1 MSTHEPP
8 AAFSWLNLRAE
19 LTGKQARVLIDGA
32 SGTARRGRV
41 LAIIGPSGAG
51 KSTLLQALAG
61 RLDRS
66 SKLRLSGTLA
76 PPPSRPGAFVYQE
89 DAFFSRLTVAETL
102 RFAAA
107 LRAAQSTSVADVLA
121 AMGLAEVASSAVGG
135 GKVRGISGGERKRL
149 AIGCA
154 LLAWALDIAS
164 VDPDAAEASKARV
177 ARLALRWREATAEA
191 TARLVEEAPL
201 APLAPARQSGW
212 SAQLGWCLWRS
223 WRQSGGFAAPSLLAM
238 RVVGSVVPGLAFG
251 CIWFDLPA
259 GRGSLKARVGLLQDG
274 EGACVRRERAAGAL
288 RLGAYFFGKVAAE
301 LPVTLLLP
309 ALLVC
314 VTHPLAGLACP
325 LPVLVALLALEA
337 MAASALGLL
346 AGAVAPSLDIGLEL
360 TKALTTLSTVFGGLY
375 FDAATLP
382 RPLRWVPRA
391 SIVRVAW
398 DGAVAGEL
406 AGLGGEEEE
415 LGVEGGRRAVEG
427 LLALAL
433 GFGLA
438 AFVGL
443 AARAPRA
450 SSTLERPAGFG

>member
-154 LLAWALDIAS
+154 LLA
-164 VDPDAAEASKARV
+164 VDGR
-177 ARLALRWREATAEA
+177 
-191 TARLVEEAPL
+191 APL
-201 APLAPARQSGW
+201 FADEPTSGLDSFQARRIVEAIGRSARGGDGRAVLLSAPLPTAPLPLPLPPLSPPHAATRRTSRLRASS
-212 SAQLGWCLWRS
+212 SALTTS
-223 WRQSGGFAAPSLLAM
+223 SSSVPPAAPSSWA
-238 RVVGSVVPGLAFG
+238 RPPSCFPPSSGRPAPRSRPSSGSCERRLFT
-251 CIWFDLPA
+251 PA
-259 GRGSLKARVGLLQDG
+259 AVN
-274 EGACVRRERAAGAL
+274 RRRAAAPPP
-288 RLGAYFFGKVAAE
+288 AA
-301 LPVTLLLP
+301 VN
-309 ALLVC
+309 
-314 VTHPLAGLACP
+314 
-325 LPVLVALLALEA
+325 
-337 MAASALGLL
+337 
-346 AGAVAPSLDIGLEL
+346 
-360 TKALTTLSTVFGGLY
+360 
-375 FDAATLP
+375 
-382 RPLRWVPRA
+382 
-391 SIVRVAW
+391 
-398 DGAVAGEL
+398 
-406 AGLGGEEEE
+406 
-415 LGVEGGRRAVEG
+415 GV
-427 LLALAL
+427 
-433 GFGLA
+433 
-438 AFVGL
+438 
-443 AARAPRA
+443 
-450 SSTLERPAGFG
+450 SSHLQL

>member
-154 LLAWALDIAS
+154 LLAVDGRAPLFADEPTSGLDSFQARRIVEAIGRSARGGDGRAVLLSAHQPSARLLECFDDVLLLGAAGRTLFLGPTAELLPALERATGVARPPLLSPAEWALDIAS

-177 ARLALRWREATAEA
+177 AHLALRWREATAEA

-259 GRGSLKARVGLLQDG
+259 GRGSLKARVGLLQVLANFVGVTAAMKAVRTLQDG

-288 RLGAYFFGKVAAE
+288 RLGAYF
-301 LPVTLLLP
+301 
-309 ALLVC
+309 
-314 VTHPLAGLACP
+314 
-325 LPVLVALLALEA
+325 
-337 MAASALGLL
+337 SA
-346 AGAVAPSLDIGLEL
+346 
-360 TKALTTLSTVFGGLY
+360 
-375 FDAATLP
+375 
-382 RPLRWVPRA
+382 RW
-391 SIVRVAW
+391 
-398 DGAVAGEL
+398 
-406 AGLGGEEEE
+406 
-415 LGVEGGRRAVEG
+415 RRSC
-427 LLALAL
+427 
-433 GFGLA
+433 
-438 AFVGL
+438 
-443 AARAPRA
+443 R
-450 SSTLERPAGFG
+450 